1 MHITLYE
8 KNMKNL
14 INNIKQGLRRILK
27 AFVYSYD
34 GFKAIFKSE
43 PAFRQD
49 LCVFAVLTP
58 ISLQFDVS
66 TASHAIMIFSLFF
79 ILFAEMVNTAIEVVI
94 DRISP
99 KIHPLSKKAKDI
111 GSLMVLLSFINAFVV
126 WAIILL

>member
-1 MHITLYE
+1 MNTFFE
-8 KNMKNL
+8 
-14 INNIKQGLRRILK
+14 NIKQGLRRILK

-34 GFKAIFKSE
+34 GFKAILKSE
-43 PAFRQD
+43 PAFRQE
-49 LCVFAVLTP
+49 LYLVVVLAP
-58 ISLQFDVS
+58 LSLQFDVS

-79 ILFAEMVNTAIEVVI
+79 ILFAEMVNTAIEVLI

-126 WAIILL
+126 WAVILL